1 VVVFLVRSAGH
12 PSEGFGV
19 PGLFGAFATSTAA
32 ATVSSCLVGLFGV
45 PLAYLLARGRG
56 PLAAAAGLVVQ
67 LPLALPPLMSGV
79 VLLYVFGPYTLFGR
93 LTGGTFTESFA
104 GIVVAQSF
112 VAGPFLIVS
121 ARSAFRAVDHNLED
135 VAATAGLRPLARFA
149 RVALPLASGGI
160 RAGFLLTWL
169 RAFGEYGATVMLSYH
184 PYSLP
189 VFTYVQFSAIGLPAT
204 QAPALL
210 ALGLAVTVVALSRI
224 PFGRVIRAARAL
236 LSHEGKGAAV
246 TTPGAVTTSGEFM
259 SPRALAAT
267 ERPRAPVP
275 VGFDLSIQAGTF
287 WLRLRHQATSHRLA
301 IVGHS
306 GAGKSLTVRAL
317 AGLEPGQVSFAG
329 RPVGHL
335 LPEQRRVGYVPQ
347 GAGVMPHLD
356 AWSNATFGPHAD
368 AAAASYWLTAL
379 GIMDLANRRPAQM
392 SGGQRQRVGLARAF
406 SCGADVVLLDEPFT
420 GLDAPARAELLRQ
433 LRALQLGAGLSS
445 VLVTH
450 DFSEAALLAD
460 EVVVVSGGQ
469 ALQVGPLPLVF
480 RRPASPEVARLL
492 GLANVFKGLAAS
504 PTSVATGPLVVSTGP
519 HGVPVG
525 RPLSWCVRP
534 EHVSV
539 SALKSEGAQPARVV
553 DVVDL
558 GHHLLAT
565 LAVAGE
571 TTLEAELDTPWGP
584 SRYNERLPVPRA
596 HDGAPAWPV
605 RGSSCWASVLREAVL
620 VWPGV
625 EGTATGAGTGSE
637 AGAGGASGLP
647 GAGAW
652 AASAGGAA
660 SADGGGGGGRSPGRE
675 QNRPDGPSC
684 RPVGTNLFRAQDH
697 WDQ

>member
-1 VVVFLVRSAGH
+1 MPAKSRAPWRSPLSWLAALLVVYLAGPVVVFLVRSAGH

-79 VLLYVFGPYTLFGR
+79 VLLYVLGPYTLFGR
-93 LTGGTFTESFA
+93 LTGGRFTESFA

-121 ARSAFRAVDHNLED
+121 ARSAFRAVDHSLED
-135 VAATAGLRPLARFA
+135 VAATAGLQPLARFA
-149 RVALPLASGGI
+149 RVAVPLASGGI

-189 VFTYVQFSAIGLPAT
+189 VFTYVEFSAVGLPAT

-210 ALGLAVTVVALSRI
+210 ALGLAVAVVALSRI
-224 PFGRVIRAARAL
+224 PFGRVTRARRPSP
-236 LSHEGKGAAV
+236 SHEGKETAL
-246 TTPGAVTTSGEFM
+246 TTPGAVTTPG
-259 SPRALAAT
+259 ALAAT

-275 VGFDLSIQAGTF
+275 VGFDLSIHVGAF

-317 AGLEPGQVSFAG
+317 AGLEPGRVSFAG
-329 RPVGHL
+329 HPVGHL
-335 LPEQRRVGYVPQ
+335 PPEERRVGYVPQ

-379 GIMDLANRRPAQM
+379 GIMELADRRPAQM

-433 LRALQLGAGLSS
+433 LRALQQSAGLSS

-460 EVVVVSGGQ
+460 EVVVVSSGQ

-492 GLANVFKGLAAS
+492 GLANVFNGLAAS
-504 PTSVATGPLVVSTGP
+504 PTSVATGALVVPTSP

-525 RPLSWCVRP
+525 QPLSWCVRP
-534 EHVSV
+534 EHVSI
-539 SALKSEGAQPARVV
+539 SALPSKGAQAARVL

-558 GHHLLAT
+558 GHRALAT
-565 LAVAGE
+565 LAVAGG

-584 SRYNERLPVPRA
+584 ARYNERLPVPSA
-596 HDGAPAWPV
+596 HEGVPAWAA

-620 VWPGV
+620 VWPGG
-625 EGTATGAGTGSE
+625 EGTATEPSGSE
-637 AGAGGASGLP
+637 AGGGGTSALAGASAWP
-647 GAGAW
+647 GSAAG
-652 AASAGGAA
+652 
-660 SADGGGGGGRSPGRE
+660 RPGQR
-675 QNRPDGPSC
+675 
-684 RPVGTNLFRAQDH
+684 
-697 WDQ
+697 